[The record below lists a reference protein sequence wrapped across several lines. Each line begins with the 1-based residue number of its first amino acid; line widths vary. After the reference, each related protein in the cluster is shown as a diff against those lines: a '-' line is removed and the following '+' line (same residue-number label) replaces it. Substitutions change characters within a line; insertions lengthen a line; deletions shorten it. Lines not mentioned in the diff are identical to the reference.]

1 VWDYESEQIVF
12 QKHFFL
18 TFQHVLF
25 LNQDELVCAGAT
37 QMIFN
42 MVTKKPKPLPRS
54 VINHSNDYILKII
67 LIRHNILVAITS
79 NTILIWNTDDAQL
92 INHCQYH
99 PKYLE
104 PVNSTTFATTSDN
117 AVAIWNIKLEQVKK
131 VTFDQLEFS
140 RGSCISLMNPS
151 EILISIDGYLRVWN
165 FDLGTVRHITKERST
180 NLLVI
185 AVGDRYMAT
194 QPLLD
199 NQIVIRDLKF
209 GQMVYKIDNVP
220 LQDFHGTFQNNL
232 LYQGANRD
240 IFLFDVHTRQILKT
254 FRVGKEVH
262 SISIL

>member
-1 VWDYESEQIVF
+1 MF

-25 LNQDELVCAGAT
+25 LNHNELVCAGAT

-42 MVTKKPKPLPRS
+42 IDTKKPKPLPRS

-67 LIRHNILVAITS
+67 LMRHNILVAITS

-92 INHCQYH
+92 INHCQYR
-99 PKYLE
+99 PKHLE
-104 PVNSTTFATTSDN
+104 PVNSATFATTSDN
-117 AVAIWNIKLEQVKK
+117 AVTIWNIKLEQVKK

-140 RGSCISLMNPS
+140 RGSYISMMNHS
-151 EILISIDGYLRVWN
+151 EMLISIDGYLRIWN
-165 FDLGTVRHITKERST
+165 FDLGTVRHITRERST
-180 NLLVI
+180 NILVI
-185 AVGDRYMAT
+185 AVGDQYMAT

-209 GQMVYKIDNVP
+209 GQLVYKIDDIP
-220 LQDFHGTFQNNL
+220 LQDFHGTFKNNL

-240 IFLFDVHTRQILKT
+240 IFYFNVYTRQVLKT